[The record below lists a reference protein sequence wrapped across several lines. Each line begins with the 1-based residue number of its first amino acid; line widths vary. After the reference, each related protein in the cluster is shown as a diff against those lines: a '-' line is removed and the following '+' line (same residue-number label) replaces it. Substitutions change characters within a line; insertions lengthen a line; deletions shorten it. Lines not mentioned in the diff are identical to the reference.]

1 MPNNRVEIKKTTVL
15 SDNWYLLEKVTFDY
29 LRRDGTWQTQI
40 RESYNRGNGATVFLY
55 NKDSQN
61 ILLIRQFRLPSYLN
75 DNPTGHLIET
85 CAGLL
90 DEDSPE
96 DCIKKEIQ
104 EETGYQIEKVQK
116 VFEAYMTPGAVT
128 EKLHFFIAEYNNT
141 MKVGKGGGLE
151 QEQEDIEVLEMP
163 FSKAIELLKNGEI
176 QDAKTM
182 LLLQYA
188 MLHKLL
194 DF

>member
-75 DNPTGHLIET
+75 DNPTGNLIET

-128 EKLHFFIAEYNNT
+128 EKLHFFIDEYNNT

-182 LLLQYA
+182 LLLQHA
-188 MLHKLL
+188 MSHKLL

>member
-1 MPNNRVEIKKTTVL
+1 MTTFVRTVL
-15 SDNWYLLEKVTFDY
+15 GRVKLEK
-29 LRRDGTWQTQI
+29 
-40 RESYNRGNGATVFLY
+40 ATTAAMGPRFFLY

-104 EETGYQIEKVQK
+104 EETGYQIERVQK